1 MVDFRERKKWSRWRS
16 KAEEAPKYWN
26 ISVGFIKGNSEEKL
40 SLKVSMEIRETGDE
54 EGDDGVDKGNERE
67 NRPKGVL
74 RISF

>member
-1 MVDFRERKKWSRWRS
+1 
-16 KAEEAPKYWN
+16 
-26 ISVGFIKGNSEEKL
+26 
-40 SLKVSMEIRETGDE
+40 MEIRETGDE